1 MRSDEPLPCGV
12 AKGSL
17 VSVEKVD
24 LPQGV
29 ANEPSLRRT
38 VVAASVGNFVE
49 WYEFA
54 VYGVVAAYISKA
66 MFPTDDPTA
75 AMLNTWAAYGISF
88 LVRPVGGVFLARL
101 GDRYGRRHILY
112 VTITLM
118 SIATFCIALIPSYT
132 TIGIAAPILL
142 ICARIAQGIAAGG
155 ELAGAAAFLYEHAP
169 AHRRARLVSFLGVST
184 FCSIVLGSTLAT
196 ALTVALPADE
206 MQSWGWR
213 VVFATALPLGFV
225 GLYIRRSLQE
235 TPEFQQMHAQRNATV
250 AEPSSE
256 SLWLTMRQNGRAILL
271 YLGFGTFYSIAVY
284 VSVAAYLAYML
295 SNGFSERAALTIN
308 TIAGLVIIAGILLS
322 GGLADRIGRKPILIG
337 GATAMAVGVVPTFLL
352 GSTGTFALGLLGAL
366 IFAIPLSVFLTP
378 AVINVVELFPANVRV
393 TAGTAAYNLTVII
406 GGFMPFV
413 AVWITDATG
422 SRLAFPAFIAAMA
435 VLALAVVVVWYREP
449 DSDHASTQ
457 VGQELQR

>member
-1 MRSDEPLPCGV
+1 MSVQRVDRPSAVADEPR
-12 AKGSL
+12 
-17 VSVEKVD
+17 
-24 LPQGV
+24 
-29 ANEPSLRRT
+29 LRRT

-54 VYGVVAAYISKA
+54 VYGVVAAYISRA

-75 AMLNTWAAYGISF
+75 AMLNTWAAYGVSF
-88 LVRPVGGVFLARL
+88 LVRPVGGVLLARI

-118 SIATFCIALIPSYT
+118 SVATFCIALIPSYA
-132 TIGIAAPILL
+132 TIGLAAPLLL

-169 AHRRARLVSFLGVST
+169 ADRRARMVSFLGVST
-184 FCSIVLGSTLAT
+184 FCSIVLGSTLGT
-196 ALTVALPADE
+196 LLTVVLPAEE

-213 VVFATALPLGFV
+213 VVFATALPLGFI

-235 TPEFQQMHAQRNATV
+235 TPEFQQMHLQRDTAT
-250 AEPSSE
+250 AAAPTPETF
-256 SLWLTMRQNGRAILL
+256 SLTLRENGRAILL

-295 SNGFSERAALTIN
+295 ANGFSEREALTIN
-308 TIAGLVIIAGILLS
+308 TIAGLAIIGGILLT
-322 GGLADRIGRKPILIG
+322 GGLADRLGRRPILIG
-337 GATAMAVGVVPTFLL
+337 GAGAMAVGVVPTFLL

-366 IFAIPLSVFLTP
+366 IFALPLSVFITP
-378 AVINVVELFPANVRV
+378 AVINVVELFPAKVRV
-393 TAGTAAYNLTVII
+393 TAGAAAYNLTVII

-413 AVWITDATG
+413 AVWLTDATG
-422 SRLAFPAFIAAMA
+422 SHLAFPGFVAATA

-449 DSDHASTQ
+449 PTDHASAQ
-457 VGQELQR
+457 LGSEGRR